1 LKGTFNIKVY
11 KSFENLKE
19 WARNKVIGGAR
30 DPEDPHV
37 FHALTLVAF
46 FAWIGLGADGL
57 SSSCYGPEEAF
68 RALGSHFYLGFF
80 VALGSVITIFVIS
93 ASYNQIIE
101 MFPQGGG
108 GYMVASRLLSPKTGM
123 ISGAALLIDFVLT
136 ITLSVASGADALFSF
151 LPPAWYGFRLPFAI
165 IVLCLLI
172 LINLRGVKESVVP
185 VVPIFLVFLLTH
197 AFAIFYAFFTHL
209 SSFSEVATATLA
221 DVRQSQSELGTLGM
235 ILLILRA
242 YSMGAGTYTGIEAV
256 SNGMPILREPKVQ
269 TAKKTMRYMAF
280 SLAFIV
286 LGLMSGYVLFKV
298 EHVQGKTFNA
308 VLMENIVTS
317 WPQWSGYTFVLV
329 TLFSEAVLLI
339 VAAQTGF
346 LGGPRILANMA
357 LDRWL
362 PSRFASLSD
371 RLVTQNGILIMGGLS
386 MILMIL
392 SKGSVRLM
400 VVLYS
405 INVFITF
412 LLSQLGMVRHWW
424 AVRREEK
431 RWLSKLFINGIGL
444 ILTGFILVS
453 MAILKFNEGGWITI
467 LVTGA
472 LILICFGVKRHYQ
485 RTWTELKRLDALVE
499 SVEISLD
506 LMNGTAKKPRKRPAR
521 NAQTAVILTN
531 GYNGLGLHTLFG
543 ALKLLGKDVKN
554 FVFVQVGVVDAAAFK
569 SSEEIQEL
577 RQQVKQDLDKYVHFI
592 QKQGFYAESVPLI
605 GTDVVE
611 AIADEAPRILQA
623 FPAAVFCGGQL
634 VFPTEPMFSRWLHN
648 YTVFSLQRRFYYLG
662 IPVVLLPIRI

>member
-1 LKGTFNIKVY
+1 
-11 KSFENLKE
+11 
-19 WARNKVIGGAR
+19 
-30 DPEDPHV
+30 
-37 FHALTLVAF
+37 
-46 FAWIGLGADGL
+46 
-57 SSSCYGPEEAF
+57 
-68 RALGSHFYLGFF
+68 
-80 VALGSVITIFVIS
+80 
-93 ASYNQIIE
+93 
-101 MFPQGGG
+101 
-108 GYMVASRLLSPKTGM
+108 
-123 ISGAALLIDFVLT
+123 
-136 ITLSVASGADALFSF
+136 
-151 LPPAWYGFRLPFAI
+151 
-165 IVLCLLI
+165 
-172 LINLRGVKESVVP
+172 
-185 VVPIFLVFLLTH
+185 
-197 AFAIFYAFFTHL
+197 
-209 SSFSEVATATLA
+209 
-221 DVRQSQSELGTLGM
+221 
-235 ILLILRA
+235 
-242 YSMGAGTYTGIEAV
+242 
-256 SNGMPILREPKVQ
+256 
-269 TAKKTMRYMAF
+269 
-280 SLAFIV
+280 
-286 LGLMSGYVLFKV
+286 
-298 EHVQGKTFNA
+298 
-308 VLMENIVTS
+308 
-317 WPQWSGYTFVLV
+317 
-329 TLFSEAVLLI
+329 
-339 VAAQTGF
+339 
-346 LGGPRILANMA
+346 MA

-424 AVRREEK
+424 AVRHEEQ

-444 ILTGFILVS
+444 ILTGFILISV
-453 MAILKFNEGGWITI
+453 AVLKFNEGGWITI

-472 LILICFGVKRHYQ
+472 LILICFGIKRHYN

-499 SVEISLD
+499 SVEISLSQ
-506 LMNGTAKKPRKRPAR
+506 MNGSAKKPRKKPSR

-554 FVFVQVGVVDAAAFK
+554 FVFVQVGVVDAAAFN

-577 RQQVKQDLDKYVHFI
+577 RQQVKKDLDRYVDFI

-611 AIADEAPRILQA
+611 AIAEEAPRILQA

-648 YTVFSLQRRFYYLG
+648 YTVFSLQRRFYYQG